1 MVSPSSRRRAITYI
15 VGRGLGSAAQSCR
28 ALGMARSSFYC
39 KSRLSTER
47 VLMKQRIIKLSEAH
61 PRYGY
66 RRIGAL
72 LRREGQRVN
81 TKRVQ
86 RIRRQEGL
94 QVRKKQRATRRVGIS
109 TATRQR
115 AQRANQVWS
124 WDIIHDQTQGG
135 SSLRILTLI
144 DEYTKQCL
152 AIEVGRS
159 IRALDAI
166 RVLDGAIKCYAQP
179 EHIRSDN
186 GPEFIAEAIRQWMS
200 TAQIKSLYIQPGS
213 PWEQAYIE
221 SFHDKFRDECLNR
234 ELFATLAEARVIIES
249 WRREYNQMR
258 PHSALGYLTPEEF
271 GQLNRTATTS
281 CDNQN
286 GRLKTEHRRSRF
298 DSPRPQCATYPQS
311 PFSGPARCCDV
322 RDPYRAFSQHA
333 GPGRLW
339 ISLDALA

>member
-1 MVSPSSRRRAITYI
+1 
-15 VGRGLGSAAQSCR
+15 
-28 ALGMARSSFYC
+28 
-39 KSRLSTER
+39 
-47 VLMKQRIIKLSEAH
+47 MKQRIIALSEAH

-81 TKRVQ
+81 PKRVQ

-94 QVRKKQRATRRVGIS
+94 AVRKKQRATRRIGIS

-124 WDIIHDQTQGG
+124 WDIIHDQTQRG

-166 RVLDGAIKCYAQP
+166 RVLDGAIERYGQP

-186 GPEFIAEAIRQWMS
+186 GPEFIAEAIREWMS
-200 TAQIKSLYIQPGS
+200 TAQIESLYIQPGS

-234 ELFATLAEARVIIES
+234 ELFATLAEARVIIEN

-258 PHSALGYLTPEEF
+258 PHSALGYLTPDEF
-271 GQLNRTATTS
+271 GQLNGTPTPS
-281 CDNQN
+281 CDNKN
-286 GRLKTEHRRSRF
+286 GRLKTKDKRWASIRPGPNARLTHNRLFPDRRAAATSRTRTGH
-298 DSPRPQCATYPQS
+298 SRSTP
-311 PFSGPARCCDV
+311 V
-322 RDPYRAFSQHA
+322 RGDY
-333 GPGRLW
+333 G
-339 ISLDALA
+339 

>member
-1 MVSPSSRRRAITYI
+1 
-15 VGRGLGSAAQSCR
+15 
-28 ALGMARSSFYC
+28 
-39 KSRLSTER
+39 
-47 VLMKQRIIKLSEAH
+47 MKQRIIELSEAH

-72 LRREGQRVN
+72 LRREGQRVS
-81 TKRVQ
+81 TKCVQ

-94 QVRKKQRATRRVGIS
+94 QVRKPRRVGIS

-124 WDIIHDQTQGG
+124 WDIIHDQTQAG

-144 DEYTKQCL
+144 DEYTKQSL

-166 RVLDGAIKCYAQP
+166 RVLDGAIKCYGQP

-271 GQLNRTATTS
+271 G
-281 CDNQN
+281 
-286 GRLKTEHRRSRF
+286 
-298 DSPRPQCATYPQS
+298 
-311 PFSGPARCCDV
+311 
-322 RDPYRAFSQHA
+322 
-333 GPGRLW
+333 
-339 ISLDALA
+339 